1 MAAILS
7 VARKQ
12 YSLLKAANLL
22 TPDMVSE
29 FEELERLV
37 QQEAGASLEQAPLPN
52 GHADAQGT
60 QQGCD
65 SKDLGQLVLS
75 PLLFLGAQHVLEGC
89 FGGDACGRVRAAP
102 SRGHRP
108 RAEFPPDTVPGG
120 ELREQLPALLPSVS
134 GQPASLAARGTV
146 GAVSSPC
153 PGGVQHV
160 CTSQLKRERY
170 FCPQD

>member
-22 TPDMVSE
+22 TPDMISE

-37 QQEAGASLEQAPLPN
+37 HQEAGASLEQALLPN
-52 GHADAQGT
+52 RPTDAQGT

-75 PLLFLGAQHVLEGC
+75 PLPFLGAQHVLEGC
-89 FGGDACGRVRAAP
+89 FGGDACGRV
-102 SRGHRP
+102 
-108 RAEFPPDTVPGG
+108 
-120 ELREQLPALLPSVS
+120 QLPAVGTGRELSFLLTRCLAGNSES
-134 GQPASLAARGTV
+134 SSQPCCRAFQASQHLWQP
-146 GAVSSPC
+146 GAW
-153 PGGVQHV
+153 
-160 CTSQLKRERY
+160 
-170 FCPQD
+170 